1 MNRSILMKLKPQSNP
16 PSSIFRWSRIH
27 TIFSL
32 AKFRLNSP
40 AYKIGSKCMDRR
52 KSPTTPSEPLSEKP
66 RRSTS
71 YTTMTLPNPP
81 KSTQFS
87 LSLSLSL
94 FHQFALQNMSYFK
107 LCDHFLSGKN
117 NQNQWIYLR
126 SSISSSSQ
134 NLTIRTVTFRQE
146 FSLFKAISIF
156 LCSPWKAVPVCL
168 KLFWIV
174 ISAFRGD

>member
-1 MNRSILMKLKPQSNP
+1 MNRSVLMKLKPYSNP
-16 PSSIFRWSRIH
+16 PNSIFRWSPIH

-94 FHQFALQNMSYFK
+94 SL
-107 LCDHFLSGKN
+107 
-117 NQNQWIYLR
+117 
-126 SSISSSSQ
+126 SSINLLCKTCLILSFATTFSQ
-134 NLTIRTVTFRQE
+134 EKTTKTSGFI
-146 FSLFKAISIF
+146 
-156 LCSPWKAVPVCL
+156 
-168 KLFWIV
+168 
-174 ISAFRGD
+174 